1 VSYRLSSR
9 VTTYSWIV
17 LAVVAL
23 SGVCNLSRIVM
34 DLNWLATTAAK
45 LPM

>member
-1 VSYRLSSR
+1 
-9 VTTYSWIV
+9 V

-23 SGVCNLSRIVM
+23 AGVCNLSRIVM